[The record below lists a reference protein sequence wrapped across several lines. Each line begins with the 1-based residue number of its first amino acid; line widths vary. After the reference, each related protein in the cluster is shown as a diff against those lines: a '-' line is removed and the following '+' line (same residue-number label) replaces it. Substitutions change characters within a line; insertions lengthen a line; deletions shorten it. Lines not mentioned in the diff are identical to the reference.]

1 MKKILLFMFL
11 GFLSLFAGDL
21 NSSIV
26 VPHVEYA
33 NPDGMTEKYKIGS
46 IAVVGKPSKA
56 HVDDKGGIYQ
66 IFSYKSGHFDINKSK
81 KTELFFGKRSE
92 YDNFMKE
99 NLVANIADGSLRML
113 SNSSNAIA
121 TGTANIGANLGVG
134 AGLGVFTTLL
144 TMSVDTL
151 SKDYE
156 YMKVVSY
163 VDENGNKG
171 KITSIYVS
179 NHNKYSDDE
188 IRSIMAKKESNL

>member
-1 MKKILLFMFL
+1 
-11 GFLSLFAGDL
+11 
-21 NSSIV
+21 
-26 VPHVEYA
+26 
-33 NPDGMTEKYKIGS
+33 
-46 IAVVGKPSKA
+46 
-56 HVDDKGGIYQ
+56 
-66 IFSYKSGHFDINKSK
+66 
-81 KTELFFGKRSE
+81 
-92 YDNFMKE
+92 MKE
-99 NLVANIADGSLRML
+99 NLVSNIADGSLRML

-156 YMKVVSY
+156 YMRITSY

-188 IRSIMAKKESNL
+188 IRSIMAKKEGSL